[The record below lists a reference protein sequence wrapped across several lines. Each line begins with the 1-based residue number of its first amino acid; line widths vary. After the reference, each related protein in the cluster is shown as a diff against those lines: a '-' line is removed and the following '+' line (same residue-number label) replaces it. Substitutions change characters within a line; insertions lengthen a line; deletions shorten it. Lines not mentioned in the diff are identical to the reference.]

1 MILSDPTAGLLSP
14 TLAKLLRAMIAVAT
28 PKSGREL
35 ARIAGVS
42 SAQGNTLL
50 RRLTELGI
58 AVETDRAPAKM
69 YEINQSHI
77 LVPQLRGLIEGLDS
91 VLEEL
96 TGHLAALPAEPAIAV
111 LFGSVMRRED
121 HEASDLDLYLVF
133 DDSVPLD
140 KGQLLESTA
149 DLSEAFFL
157 RTGNSL
163 NVMVQKMS
171 DLRSNFEVRSR
182 FLENLLSDG
191 KALKGW
197 DVLNQLKEEYQW
209 STTPQHRST

>member
-1 MILSDPTAGLLSP
+1 MILSEPTAGLLSP
-14 TLAKLLRAMIAVAT
+14 TLAKLLRVLLGDTT

-35 ARIAGVS
+35 ARMAAIS
-42 SAQGNTLL
+42 SAQGNALL
-50 RRLTELGI
+50 RRLTDLGI
-58 AVETDRAPAKM
+58 ALETEQPPGKL

-77 LVPQLRGLIEGLDS
+77 LVPQLRAILQGLDS
-91 VLEEL
+91 ILEEL
-96 TGHLAALPAEPAIAV
+96 KEQLVELPTVPIIAV
-111 LFGSVMRRED
+111 LFGSVMRKED

-149 DLSEAFFL
+149 NLSEDLFT

-171 DLRSNFEVRSR
+171 DLRSNFEARSR

-191 KALKGW
+191 RAIKGW

-209 STTPQHRST
+209 SITPHSQSN

>member
-14 TLAKLLRAMIAVAT
+14 TLSKLLRALVGEST
-28 PKSGREL
+28 PRPGREL

-50 RRLTELGI
+50 RRLTQLGI
-58 AVETDRAPAKM
+58 VLETDQPPAKL
-69 YEINQSHI
+69 YEINHSHL
-77 LVPQLRGLIEGLDS
+77 LVPQLRAILKGLDS
-91 VLEEL
+91 IVEEL
-96 TGHLAALPAEPAIAV
+96 KGRLDELPAVPEIAV
-111 LFGSVMRRED
+111 LFGSVMREED

-133 DDSVPLD
+133 GDSVAFD

-149 DLSEAFFL
+149 NLSEVFFT
-157 RTGNSL
+157 RTGNTL

-171 DLRSNFEVRSR
+171 DLRSNFEARSR
-182 FLENLLSDG
+182 FIENLLLDG
-191 KALKGW
+191 RAIKGR

-209 STTPQHRST
+209 STTQPNQSN

>member
-14 TLAKLLRAMIAVAT
+14 TLAKLLRALVSAST
-28 PKSGREL
+28 PRPGREL

-50 RRLTELGI
+50 RRLTLLGI
-58 AVETDRAPAKM
+58 ALETEQPPAKL
-69 YEINQSHI
+69 YEINHSHL
-77 LVPQLRGLIEGLDS
+77 LVPQLRAILKGLDS
-91 VLEEL
+91 LVEEL
-96 TGHLAALPAEPAIAV
+96 KAQLDELPAVPEIAV
-111 LFGSVMRRED
+111 LFGSVMREED

-133 DDSVPLD
+133 GDSVAFD

-149 DLSEAFFL
+149 DLSEVFFT
-157 RTGNSL
+157 RTGNTL

-171 DLRSNFEVRSR
+171 DLRSNFEARSR
-182 FLENLLSDG
+182 FIENLLLDG
-191 KALKGW
+191 RAIKGR

-209 STTPQHRST
+209 STTQHNQSN

>member
-14 TLAKLLRAMIAVAT
+14 TLAKLLRALVSEST
-28 PKSGREL
+28 PRPGREL

-50 RRLTELGI
+50 RRLTLLGI
-58 AVETDRAPAKM
+58 ALETEQPPAKL
-69 YEINQSHI
+69 YEINHSHL
-77 LVPQLRGLIEGLDS
+77 LVPQLRAILKGLDS
-91 VLEEL
+91 LVEEL
-96 TGHLAALPAEPAIAV
+96 KAQVDELPAVPEIAV
-111 LFGSVMRRED
+111 LFGSVMREED

-133 DDSVPLD
+133 GDSVAFD

-149 DLSEAFFL
+149 DLSEVFFT
-157 RTGNSL
+157 RTGNTL

-171 DLRSNFEVRSR
+171 DLRSNFEARSR
-182 FLENLLSDG
+182 FIENLLLDG
-191 KALKGW
+191 RAIKGR

-209 STTPQHRST
+209 STTQHNQSN

>member
-1 MILSDPTAGLLSP
+1 MILSEPTAGLLSP
-14 TLAKLLRAMIAVAT
+14 TLARLLRVLLSGTT

-35 ARIAGVS
+35 ARKAGVS
-42 SAQGNTLL
+42 SAQGNALL
-50 RRLTELGI
+50 RRLTDLGI
-58 AVETDRAPAKM
+58 ALETEQPPAKL

-77 LVPQLRGLIEGLDS
+77 LVPQLRAILQGLDS
-91 VLEEL
+91 VFEEL
-96 TGHLAALPAEPAIAV
+96 KEQLVELPTVPIIAV
-111 LFGSVMRRED
+111 LFGSVMRKED

-149 DLSEAFFL
+149 NLSEDFFT

-163 NVMVQKMS
+163 NIMVQKMS
-171 DLRSNFEVRSR
+171 DLRSNFEARSR
-182 FLENLLSDG
+182 FIENLLLDG
-191 KALKGW
+191 RAIKGR

-209 STTPQHRST
+209 STTQHNQSN

>member
-14 TLAKLLRAMIAVAT
+14 TLAKLLRALVSEST
-28 PKSGREL
+28 PRPGREL

-50 RRLTELGI
+50 RRLTQLGI
-58 AVETDRAPAKM
+58 ALETKQPPAKL
-69 YEINQSHI
+69 YQINHSHL
-77 LVPQLRGLIEGLDS
+77 LVPQLRAILKGLDS
-91 VLEEL
+91 IMEEL
-96 TGHLAALPAEPAIAV
+96 RGDLAKLPTVPVIAV
-111 LFGSVMRRED
+111 LFGSVMRQED
-121 HEASDLDLYLVF
+121 HEESDLDLYLVF
-133 DDSVPLD
+133 DDLKTLD

-149 DLSEAFFL
+149 DMSEGFL
-157 RTGNSL
+157 NRTGNSL

-171 DLRSNFEVRSR
+171 DLRSNFIARSR

-191 KALKGW
+191 KAVKGW

-209 STTPQHRST
+209 SITPHSQSS

>member
-14 TLAKLLRAMIAVAT
+14 TLAKLLRALVSEST
-28 PKSGREL
+28 PRPGREL

-50 RRLTELGI
+50 RRLTLLGI
-58 AVETDRAPAKM
+58 ALETEQPPAKL
-69 YEINQSHI
+69 YEINHSHL
-77 LVPQLRGLIEGLDS
+77 LVPQLRAILKVLDS
-91 VLEEL
+91 LVEEL
-96 TGHLAALPAEPAIAV
+96 KAQLDELPAVPEIAV
-111 LFGSVMRRED
+111 LFGSVMREED

-133 DDSVPLD
+133 GDSVAFD

-149 DLSEAFFL
+149 DLSEVFFT
-157 RTGNSL
+157 RTGNTL

-171 DLRSNFEVRSR
+171 DLRSNFEARSR
-182 FLENLLSDG
+182 FIENLLLDG
-191 KALKGW
+191 RAIKGR

-209 STTPQHRST
+209 STTQHNQSN

>member
-14 TLAKLLRAMIAVAT
+14 TLAKLLHALVSEST
-28 PKSGREL
+28 PRPGREL

-50 RRLTELGI
+50 RRLTLLGI
-58 AVETDRAPAKM
+58 ALETEQPPAKL
-69 YEINQSHI
+69 YEINHSHL
-77 LVPQLRGLIEGLDS
+77 LVPQLRAILKGLDS
-91 VLEEL
+91 LVEEL
-96 TGHLAALPAEPAIAV
+96 KAQLDELPAVPEIAV
-111 LFGSVMRRED
+111 LFGSVMREED

-133 DDSVPLD
+133 GDSVAFD

-149 DLSEAFFL
+149 DLSEVFFT
-157 RTGNSL
+157 RTGNTL

-171 DLRSNFEVRSR
+171 DLRSNFEARSR
-182 FLENLLSDG
+182 FIENLLLDG
-191 KALKGW
+191 RAIKGR

-209 STTPQHRST
+209 STTQHNQSN

>member
-1 MILSDPTAGLLSP
+1 MILSEPTAGLLSP
-14 TLAKLLRAMIAVAT
+14 TLAKLLRVLLGGTT

-35 ARIAGVS
+35 ARMAAIS
-42 SAQGNTLL
+42 SAQGNALL
-50 RRLTELGI
+50 RRLTDLGI
-58 AVETDRAPAKM
+58 ALETEQPPGKL

-77 LVPQLRGLIEGLDS
+77 LVPQLRAILQGLDS
-91 VLEEL
+91 IFEEL
-96 TGHLAALPAEPAIAV
+96 KEQLVELPTVPIIAV
-111 LFGSVMRRED
+111 LFGSVMRKED

-149 DLSEAFFL
+149 NLSEDLFT

-171 DLRSNFEVRSR
+171 DLRSNFEARSR

-191 KALKGW
+191 RAIKGW

-209 STTPQHRST
+209 SITPHSQSN

>member
-14 TLAKLLRAMIAVAT
+14 TLAKLLRALVSEST
-28 PKSGREL
+28 PRPGREL

-50 RRLTELGI
+50 RRLTLLGI
-58 AVETDRAPAKM
+58 ALETEQPPAKL
-69 YEINQSHI
+69 YEINHSHL
-77 LVPQLRGLIEGLDS
+77 LVPQLRAILKGLDS
-91 VLEEL
+91 LVEEL
-96 TGHLAALPAEPAIAV
+96 KAQLDELPAVPEIAV
-111 LFGSVMRRED
+111 LFGSVMREED

-133 DDSVPLD
+133 GDSVAFD

-149 DLSEAFFL
+149 DLSEVFFT
-157 RTGNSL
+157 RTGNTL

-171 DLRSNFEVRSR
+171 DLRSNFDARSR
-182 FLENLLSDG
+182 FIENLLLDG
-191 KALKGW
+191 RAIKGR

-209 STTPQHRST
+209 STTQHNQSN

>member
-14 TLAKLLRAMIAVAT
+14 TLAKMLRALVDEST
-28 PKSGREL
+28 PRPGREL

-50 RRLTELGI
+50 RRLTQLGI
-58 AVETDRAPAKM
+58 ALETEQPPAKL
-69 YEINQSHI
+69 YQINNSHL
-77 LVPQLRGLIEGLDS
+77 LVPQLRAILKGLDS
-91 VLEEL
+91 IVEEFKGQL
-96 TGHLAALPAEPAIAV
+96 VALPAVPEIAV
-111 LFGSVMRRED
+111 LFGSVMRKED

-133 DDSVPLD
+133 DDSVGFD

-149 DLSEAFFL
+149 ELSEGFFT

-163 NVMVQKMS
+163 NVLVQKVS
-171 DLRSNFEVRSR
+171 DLRSNFEARSR

-191 KALKGW
+191 RVIKGW
-197 DVLNQLKEEYQW
+197 DVLNQLKEEYTW
-209 STTPQHRST
+209 STTQHNQSN

>member
-14 TLAKLLRAMIAVAT
+14 TLAKLLRALVSEST
-28 PKSGREL
+28 PRPGREL

-50 RRLTELGI
+50 RRLTLLGI
-58 AVETDRAPAKM
+58 ALETEQPPAKL
-69 YEINQSHI
+69 YEINHSHL
-77 LVPQLRGLIEGLDS
+77 LVPQLRAILKGLDS
-91 VLEEL
+91 LVEEL
-96 TGHLAALPAEPAIAV
+96 KAQLDELPAVPEIAV
-111 LFGSVMRRED
+111 LFGSVMREED

-133 DDSVPLD
+133 GDSVAFD

-149 DLSEAFFL
+149 DLSEVFFT
-157 RTGNSL
+157 RTGNTL

-171 DLRSNFEVRSR
+171 DLRSNFEARSR
-182 FLENLLSDG
+182 FIENLLLDG
-191 KALKGW
+191 RAIKGR

-209 STTPQHRST
+209 STTQHNQSN

>member
-1 MILSDPTAGLLSP
+1 
-14 TLAKLLRAMIAVAT
+14 
-28 PKSGREL
+28 
-35 ARIAGVS
+35 
-42 SAQGNTLL
+42 
-50 RRLTELGI
+50 
-58 AVETDRAPAKM
+58 
-69 YEINQSHI
+69 
-77 LVPQLRGLIEGLDS
+77 
-91 VLEEL
+91 
-96 TGHLAALPAEPAIAV
+96 
-111 LFGSVMRRED
+111 MRKED

-149 DLSEAFFL
+149 NLSEDLFT

-171 DLRSNFEVRSR
+171 DLRSNFEARSR

-191 KALKGW
+191 RAIKGW

-209 STTPQHRST
+209 SITQHSQSN

>member
-14 TLAKLLRAMIAVAT
+14 TLAKLLRALVSEST
-28 PKSGREL
+28 PRPGREL

-50 RRLTELGI
+50 RRLTQLGI
-58 AVETDRAPAKM
+58 ALETEQPPAKL
-69 YEINQSHI
+69 YEINHSHL
-77 LVPQLRGLIEGLDS
+77 LVPQLRAILKGLDS
-91 VLEEL
+91 LVEEL
-96 TGHLAALPAEPAIAV
+96 KAQVDELPAVPEIAV
-111 LFGSVMRRED
+111 LFGSVMREED

-133 DDSVPLD
+133 GDSVAFD

-149 DLSEAFFL
+149 DLSEVFFT
-157 RTGNSL
+157 RTGNTL

-171 DLRSNFEVRSR
+171 DLRSNFEARSR
-182 FLENLLSDG
+182 FIENLLLDG
-191 KALKGW
+191 RAMKGR

-209 STTPQHRST
+209 STTQHNQSN